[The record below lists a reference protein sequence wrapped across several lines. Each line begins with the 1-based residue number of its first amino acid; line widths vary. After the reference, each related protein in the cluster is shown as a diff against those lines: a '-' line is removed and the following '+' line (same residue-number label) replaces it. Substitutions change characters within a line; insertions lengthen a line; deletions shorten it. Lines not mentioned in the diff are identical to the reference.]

1 MQLLDL
7 LDALY
12 SKVGQIFDEKTVENI
27 QTKLNAASQLS
38 VNEKQ
43 SGRFGSVSD
52 MSMDSLR
59 SSSSS
64 YPAMSGCGLTWR
76 LAWCPI
82 LQGKGLVVVAK
93 SRGHIQANNK
103 E

>member
-59 SSSSS
+59 SSS
-64 YPAMSGCGLTWR
+64 YPAMSGCGLTWK

-82 LQGKGLVVVAK
+82 LQGKGLAAVANY
-93 SRGHIQANNK
+93 SSGHIQAKNK
-103 E
+103 